1 MATEKRLI
9 DAKGKFTLN
18 AGDIT
23 GHIMCVENGYATVFD
38 RFAKIVCKFS
48 LLDAPTVDA
57 VPVSD
62 IRLHHIHIDN
72 EGVPEVKLQI
82 GDRYFIMRT
91 DPVDAVKVVHGRWEY
106 HDFYTGT
113 QRSVFECNLCKG
125 AFTGTVG
132 FNYCPNCGAKMDLKG

>member
-38 RFAKIVCKFS
+38 RFAKVVCKFS

-57 VPVSD
+57 V
-62 IRLHHIHIDN
+62 
-72 EGVPEVKLQI
+72 E
-82 GDRYFIMRT
+82 
-91 DPVDAVKVVHGRWEY
+91 VVHGHWFWKPTNEW
-106 HDFYTGT
+106 TSILTCSVCGSQEGT
-113 QRSVFECNLCKG
+113 AEVYK
-125 AFTGTVG
+125 
-132 FNYCPNCGAKMDLKG
+132 YCPNCGAKMDGDGNGL